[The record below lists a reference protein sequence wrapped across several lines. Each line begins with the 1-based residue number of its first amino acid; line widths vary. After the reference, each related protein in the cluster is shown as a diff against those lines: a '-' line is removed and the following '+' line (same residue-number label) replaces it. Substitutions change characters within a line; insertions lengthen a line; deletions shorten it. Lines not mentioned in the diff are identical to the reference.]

1 MLESDL
7 FTKLSTLVSGRV
19 YPDVASTAT
28 MPYITYQQIGG
39 TPVNFLGAE
48 SSSKKNA
55 RMQINVWSKTRLE
68 ASTIIRQVEDLM
80 VQTPLFGKVEGGAE
94 STYEPDTKKY
104 GSRQDFSFWS

>member
-1 MLESDL
+1 MLEADL

-19 YPDVASTAT
+19 YPDVASSAT

-55 RMQINVWSKTRLE
+55 RIQINVWSATRLQ

-80 VQTPLFGKVEGGAE
+80 VQTPLFGTVESGAE
-94 STYEPDTKKY
+94 STYEEATKKY

>member
-1 MLESDL
+1 MLEADL

-39 TPVNFLGAE
+39 TPVNFLEAE

-80 VQTPLFGKVEGGAE
+80 VQTPLFGTVEGGAE